1 MRQNKAL
8 IIEFV
13 TGIILIG
20 AGVGIRIDYYSTLIF
35 AMGVGLAV
43 GSVRQMFHIWYWNR
57 PGRRDEY
64 EIKKR
69 EAYINSVDERRRF
82 LQMKAGQI
90 SAQIMLGVL
99 LVLDFAL
106 ALFRAEP
113 WVTGMVFV
121 LFLLFWGS
129 DVAVFRYLEKK
140 M

>member
-20 AGVGIRIDYYSTLIF
+20 AGVGTRIDYYSTLIF

-43 GSVRQMFHIWYWNR
+43 GSVRQMLHIWYWNR

-82 LQMKAGQI
+82 LQMKAAQI
-90 SAQIMLGVL
+90 SAQIMLVVL

-113 WVTGMVFV
+113 WVIGMVFV

>member
-1 MRQNKAL
+1 MRQNKVL

-13 TGIILIG
+13 IGIILIG
-20 AGVGIRIDYYSTLIF
+20 MGAGIRIDYYSTLIF

-43 GSVRQMFHIWYWNR
+43 GSARQIFHIWYWNKPSR
-57 PGRRDEY
+57 HDEY
-64 EIKKR
+64 EMKKR

-82 LQMKAGQI
+82 LQMKAAQI
-90 SAQIMLGVL
+90 SAQIMLVVL

-106 ALFRAEP
+106 ALLRAEA

-121 LFLLFWGS
+121 LFLLFWMS
-129 DVAVFRYLEKK
+129 DVAIFRYLEKR